1 MENYDFIESGII
13 FGLTDRS
20 AFRKF
25 RYTAK
30 DFATHGDAFRFL
42 TQYFDDYG
50 HSPSNETLMANY
62 PTLNDAAANLDLQY
76 AVNTFQNQVLPL
88 TASPPVVPSASSTF
102 NLLLPPT

>member
-30 DFATHGDAFRFL
+30 DVATHVDAFRFL
-42 TQYFDDYG
+42 RQYFDDYG
-50 HSPSNETLMANY
+50 HSPSSETLLANY
-62 PTLNDAAANLDLQY
+62 PTLNDSAANLDL
-76 AVNTFQNQVLPL
+76 NML
-88 TASPPVVPSASSTF
+88 
-102 NLLLPPT
+102 